1 MKHNAQTL
9 IIDLDGTIT
18 LDENLPYIDKRPN
31 LPLIK
36 KLKHYKK
43 RGFKIV
49 IFTSRAMRTFK
60 GDIEQIKANA
70 LPEIL
75 EWLEAHKVP
84 YDEVVVGKI
93 WCGESG
99 FYVDDRA
106 IRPSE
111 FATLSFRQI
120 NKLLDKEKSANLK
133 KGDKVANL
141 ATKSANPTAKSKK
154 PTKSQRQK
162 SPLDSALNPNLN
174 KATKESK

>member
-1 MKHNAQTL
+1 MNQTL

-43 RGFKIV
+43 QGFKII
-49 IFTSRAMRTFK
+49 IFTSRAMRTYS

-75 EWLEAHKVP
+75 AWLERHKIP

-93 WCGESG
+93 WCGEGG

-111 FATLSFRQI
+111 FATLSFSQI
-120 NKLLDKEKSANLK
+120 TQLLDKEKSANLK
-133 KGDKVANL
+133 NGDKGANIATKSSNL
-141 ATKSANPTAKSKK
+141 ATKSKKSKK
-154 PTKSQRQK
+154 PLPKLPKSTAQ
-162 SPLDSALNPNLN
+162 DSAQ
-174 KATKESK
+174 KESK